1 MTFGAV
7 CFPDFAIKLAN
18 SLWTHT
24 MNRCSTHFLA
34 IFAVLAAPALLSA
47 CAHDVSGPASV
58 VRQFPAAALRGEM
71 VVLAAPAITLDGKAD
86 RLSPGSRIRDANN
99 MLVMSGTLANKKVV
113 VNYLRENA
121 GNVHE
126 VWILN
131 PEEARLKRPNTKAS
145 WFSLGSPAP
154 GATGTATSP

>member
-1 MTFGAV
+1 
-7 CFPDFAIKLAN
+7 
-18 SLWTHT
+18 
-24 MNRCSTHFLA
+24 MNRCTPHSLTLL
-34 IFAVLAAPALLSA
+34 AVLTASAVLGA
-47 CAHDVSGPASV
+47 CAKDSTSATSA

-71 VVLAAPAITLDGKAD
+71 VVTAPPAITLDGKPD

-99 MLVMSGTLANKKVV
+99 LLVLSGALVNQKVV

-131 PEEARLKRPNTKAS
+131 PAEARLKRPNTKAS
-145 WFSLGSPAP
+145 WFSLG
-154 GATGTATSP
+154 GATTPATTTP